1 MKDLRINK
9 SKFVDQTNRISFKF
23 NRQKLYGFKG
33 DTLASALIA
42 NNIHLVGRSFKYHRP
57 RGIMTC
63 GSEEPN
69 AIVQV
74 GNDSSMTEPNTRT
87 TEIELYEGLE
97 AFSQNC
103 WPSVNFDI
111 GGINNF
117 FSSIIPAGFY
127 YKTFMWPSKFW
138 MFYEHFI
145 RKSAGLGKSPTL
157 PDKDIYDHK
166 YLHCDV
172 LIVGGGISGIIA
184 AKISAKNNFNT
195 VLLDDK
201 PHLGGSTIY
210 QNNPC
215 FKINGNNSYL
225 WLENEIQSLKSFN
238 NLTIK
243 NRTSLAAYHGYNYL
257 LAKENLSD
265 HLDLNSRKDKI
276 RQRLWKIR
284 AKKVI
289 IATGSIERP
298 LVFKNNDRPG
308 IMLSSSIKKYIDYY
322 GVKSGKKISLF
333 TNNDSAY
340 ETAISLKDSGVN
352 INSIIDIR
360 DNSDSSVVRY
370 AKDLGIKINWNHTII
385 NTHGYKRINTID
397 TMLISKDGSSVRG
410 SIRPIECDCLGIS
423 GGWTPMV
430 HLFTQS
436 GGKLKFNE
444 TDQIFLPNK
453 VRSDQISIGSCN
465 GDFELDDILKNSNN
479 LIKNFLN
486 IDNSDY
492 DNLNIITSKEIVKK
506 NVWLLP
512 SYKYSNPTY
521 LPIKS
526 KPKNEFVDFQND
538 STANDIKLAL
548 REGFKSIEHVKR
560 YTTTGM
566 GTDQGKLSN
575 MHALGIISDITGLKM
590 GDLGTTTFRPP
601 FTPLSFGALVGRNV
615 GSFFDITRKTP
626 MHKWHLENKAKFENV
641 GQWKRAW
648 YYPQNNENMYQAVQ
662 RESKAAR
669 DSAGILDASTLGK
682 IDIQG
687 TDASEFLNRV
697 YTNAWSKLAIGKCRY
712 GLMLNEDGMVYDDG
726 VTTRLG
732 ENHYLMTT
740 TTGGAANVLSK
751 LEDYLQTEWPE
762 LDVYLTS
769 VTDHYATASV
779 CGPNS
784 KKILMKIFP
793 NIKFDDE
800 NFPHMSF
807 QNAAIENKSC
817 RIMRISFTG
826 EHSYEINIEA
836 KFGKSLWEKCIEAGK
851 EFNITPYGTETM
863 HLLRAE
869 KGFIIVGQDTDG
881 TMTPIDLQ
889 MDWIVSKKKYDFIGK
904 RSLYRSDTIREDR
917 KQLVG
922 LLTDDPKEVLEE
934 GAQIVSDLNKKPVD
948 MLGHVTSS
956 YFSPNLNKSIALA
969 VVKSGKKMTGQ
980 KLIVPMQNKNIYVT
994 VSDFIFFDKK
1004 NKRLNA

>member
-1 MKDLRINK
+1 MSKNLRINK
-9 SKFVDQTNRISFKF
+9 NNFIDQTIRISFKF
-23 NRQKLYGFKG
+23 NGQKLFGFKG
-33 DTLASALIA
+33 DTLASALLA

-69 AIVQV
+69 AIVQI
-74 GNDSSMTEPNTRT
+74 GNDPSSTEPNVRA
-87 TEIELYEGLE
+87 TEVELYEGLE

-117 FSSIIPAGFY
+117 LSPLLPAGFY
-127 YKTFMWPSKFW
+127 YKTFMWPASFW
-138 MFYEHFI
+138 EKYEFFI
-145 RKSAGLGKSPTL
+145 RHSAGLGKSPTK
-157 PDKDIYDHK
+157 PDTDLYDHQ
-166 YLHCDV
+166 YAHCDV
-172 LIVGGGISGIIA
+172 LIIGGGISGIL
-184 AKISAKNNFNT
+184 SAKLAAEKGLNT
-195 VLLDDK
+195 ILIDDK
-201 PHLGGSTIY
+201 NYLGGSTIY
-210 QNNPC
+210 QEDDC
-215 FKINGNNSYL
+215 FKINNDTSNK
-225 WLENEIQSLKSFN
+225 WLKKEIDNLKN
-238 NLTIK
+238 YPNLLIK
-243 NRTSLAAYHGYNYL
+243 NRTSLAAFHGYNYL
-257 LAKENLSD
+257 LARENLTD
-265 HLDLNSRKDKI
+265 HLNANERKNKI

-284 AKKVI
+284 AKKVV

-298 LVFKNNDRPG
+298 LIFNNNDRPG
-308 IMLSSSIKKYIDYY
+308 ILLSSSIKKYIDFF
-322 GVKSGKKISLF
+322 GVKSGNEISLF

-340 ETAISLKDSGVN
+340 ETAISLNKSGVKVN
-352 INSIIDIR
+352 TIIDIR
-360 DNSDSSVVRY
+360 ENSTSLLVKKVQ
-370 AKDLGIKINWNHTII
+370 KIGINILWGHTIV
-385 NTHGYKRINTID
+385 NTNGYKRIKSINVQK
-397 TMLISKDGSSVRG
+397 LSADGESVVG
-410 SIRPIECDCLGIS
+410 KKIKINCDCLGMS

-436 GGKLKFNE
+436 GGKLKFK
-444 TDQIFLPNK
+444 DKDYIFIPDMNK
-453 VRSDQISIGSCN
+453 SPSSQISVGSCN
-465 GDFELDDILKNSNN
+465 GNFELDDLITNT
-479 LIKNFLN
+479 IKNIKIFLDLDKT
-486 IDNSDY
+486 IY
-492 DNLNIITSKEIVKK
+492 DSLNVVCSKETEKRNI
-506 NVWLLP
+506 WLLP
-512 SYKYSNPTY
+512 SDKQ
-521 LPIKS
+521 LS
-526 KPKNEFVDFQND
+526 KTKPFLDFQND
-538 STANDIKLAL
+538 STAKDIKLAL

-575 MHALGIISDITGLKM
+575 MHALGIIADTTGTNM

-601 FTPLSFGALVGRNV
+601 FTPLTFGSIVGRNV
-615 GSFFDITRKTP
+615 GEFFDHTRKTAI
-626 MHKWHLENKAKFENV
+626 HDWHVENNAKFENV

-648 YYPQNNENMYQAVQ
+648 YFPENNETMFQAVQ

-669 DSAGILDASTLGK
+669 DGAGILDASTLGK

-732 ENHYLMTT
+732 ENHYIMTT

-762 LDVYLTS
+762 LDVYLTT
-769 VTDHYATASV
+769 VTDQYSTISI
-779 CGPNS
+779 CGPRSKNIV
-784 KKILMKIFP
+784 KKIIPDL
-793 NIKFDDE
+793 DLSDA

-807 QNAAIENKSC
+807 KNSKIDNVNC
-817 RIMRISFTG
+817 RVMRISFTG
-826 EHSYEINIEA
+826 EHSYEINIQSNYA
-836 KFGKSLWEKCIEAGK
+836 KDVWIKCMEAGK

-869 KGFIIVGQDTDG
+869 KGFIITGQDTDG
-881 TMTPIDLQ
+881 TLTPSDLQ
-889 MDWIVSKKKYDFIGK
+889 MDWIIGKKKYDFIGK

-922 LLTDDPKEVLEE
+922 LLTEDPLEVLEE
-934 GAQIVSDLNKKPVD
+934 GAQLVEDINKKPVE

-956 YFSPNLNKSIALA
+956 YFSPNLKKSIALA
-969 VVKSGKKMTGQ
+969 VVRSGKKMKGK
-980 KLIVPMQNKNIYVT
+980 KLIVPMENKNINVT
-994 VSDFIFFDKK
+994 ITDTVFYDKE